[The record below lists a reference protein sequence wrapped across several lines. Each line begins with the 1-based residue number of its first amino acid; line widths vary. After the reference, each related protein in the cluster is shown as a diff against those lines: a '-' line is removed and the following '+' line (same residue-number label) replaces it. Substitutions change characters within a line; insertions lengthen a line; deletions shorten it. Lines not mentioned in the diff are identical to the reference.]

1 MAKYTIDLGAE
12 ANKQLDE
19 VAKEKGMTKA
29 DVIRRAVATYVTV
42 NREVKNGNR
51 VTVSNQDDRII
62 KEIVTL

>member
-1 MAKYTIDLGAE
+1 MAKYTIDLGE
-12 ANKQLDE
+12 DANKQLDE

-51 VTVSNQDDRII
+51 LTISNSEDRVI
-62 KEIVTL
+62 KELVTL

>member
-1 MAKYTIDLGAE
+1 MAKYTIDLGSE
-12 ANKQLDE
+12 SSKQLDE

>member
-1 MAKYTIDLGAE
+1 MAKYTIDLGSE
-12 ANKQLDE
+12 ANRQLDE